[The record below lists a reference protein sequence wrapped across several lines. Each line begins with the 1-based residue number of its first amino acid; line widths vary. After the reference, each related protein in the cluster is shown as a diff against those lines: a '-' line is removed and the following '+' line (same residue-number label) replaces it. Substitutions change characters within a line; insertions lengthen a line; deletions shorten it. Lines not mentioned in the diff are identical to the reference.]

1 MRAKTI
7 SAFNMDYHQGTLAEA
22 LQSWSNNAPGA
33 LFDHDCR
40 ASEIS
45 LIFIEIFPFFISER
59 RANR

>member
-7 SAFNMDYHQGTLAEA
+7 SAFNMDYHQGTLT
-22 LQSWSNNAPGA
+22 SA

-40 ASEIS
+40 AYEIS
-45 LIFIEIFPFFISER
+45 LIFIEIFPFLISER